1 MNPLNSIRRGASA
14 VNTAQSGEPQ
24 KKSTANNIPLRTL
37 SPTGTRPAP
46 PRPAR
51 ALTAP
56 GPIRHQL
63 QLAGIFR
70 QRAALA
76 LTERDKRVRLVFA
89 LAVPAFPRPG
99 FSGLSFRGGGPRHP
113 CQRGTLGRPLG
124 RKEAPPPPPLRV
136 TDAGWQ
142 ERGGIN

>member
-1 MNPLNSIRRGASA
+1 MNPLNSTRRGASA

-37 SPTGTRPAP
+37 SPTGTRPVP

-56 GPIRHQL
+56 GLIRHQL

-89 LAVPAFPRPG
+89 LAVCSRFSSPRFFGSLVPRRRSPASVPARDPRPT
-99 FSGLSFRGGGPRHP
+99 SGKEGSAAATAAPGHRRWLA
-113 CQRGTLGRPLG
+113 GTR
-124 RKEAPPPPPLRV
+124 R
-136 TDAGWQ
+136 
-142 ERGGIN
+142 N